1 MGEREESKYE
11 KIKNIVESKLI
22 DRVDKGYVELSEEAF
37 GKAYSSDVARRMF
50 YGAKRVID
58 AIEEDKK
65 NNIEDEEEL
74 AKLEQKE
81 IELKKERI
89 RLTDIRTKLNRTLR
103 ASARRENNL
112 EYLKDSINKLNELK
126 PLVVYKSFAKNGNI
140 AVLNFSDFHLGIEVD
155 NYFNKYNQDIAIKRI
170 EELISKTILYCNM
183 NNVTKLHL
191 IVNGDVI
198 NGFKHMSLIVNAD
211 LSVAESITKSSEII
225 SNMIFELCKNIN
237 SVDLHFVTGNHAMMN
252 SNKECLE
259 RDNFEYLVFDFIK
272 LRTSKCGNLR
282 IHENKYSDDIADIRI
297 GNKLIIATHGNKDNP
312 RTCSEKLLTFLDER
326 PSYIMLGHYH
336 HYEEY
341 DQNNINVKVNGSI
354 VSTDEYAFG
363 KRFNS
368 KPYQIL
374 VIHDED
380 GEEICT
386 YKIKLP
392 VDK

>member
-1 MGEREESKYE
+1 MSEREESKYE

-22 DRVDKGYVELSEEAF
+22 DRVDESYVKLSEKAF

-65 NNIEDEEEL
+65 NNIEDKEMLSE
-74 AKLEQKE
+74 LEQKE
-81 IELKKERI
+81 IDLKKERI
-89 RLTDIRTKLNRTLR
+89 RLTDVRTKLNRTIR
-103 ASARRENNL
+103 ANARRESNL
-112 EYLKDSINKLNELK
+112 ENLKESIDRLNEIK
-126 PLVVYKSFAKNGNI
+126 PLVVKEKYLKNGNVAI
-140 AVLNFSDFHLGIEVD
+140 LNFSDFHLGINVD
-155 NYFNKYNQDIAIKRI
+155 NYFNTYNQDIAIKRV
-170 EELISKTILYCNM
+170 EELISKTVLYCKT

-191 IVNGDVI
+191 VVNGDII
-198 NGFKHMSLIVNAD
+198 NGFKHLSLIVNAD
-211 LSVAESITKSSEII
+211 LSVAESITKASEIV
-225 SNMIFELCKNIN
+225 SNMIFELCKEID
-237 SVDLHFVTGNHAMMN
+237 SVDIHFATGNHAMMN

-272 LRTSKCGNLR
+272 LRTKECKNLT
-282 IHENKYSDDIADIRI
+282 ICENKYSDDISDIKI

-312 RTCSEKLLTFLDER
+312 RTCAEKLLTFLDER
-326 PSYIMLGHYH
+326 PACILLGHYH

-341 DQNNINVKVNGSI
+341 DQNNINVKVNGSV

-368 KPYQIL
+368 KPYQVL
-374 VIHDED
+374 VIYDND

-392 VDK
+392 IDK